1 MFVSYAGTTGAAGRA
16 ARLAEIS
23 KVTQSLKVAKEGV
36 KVGAWGITLAAA
48 GLAFSIVDI
57 AVNVNELSNGS
68 VTADSKNYREIADDL
83 ETVMKSVEKLLAI
96 GVSHL

>member
-1 MFVSYAGTTGAAGRA
+1 MAAI
-16 ARLAEIS
+16 LAEFR
-23 KVTQSLKVAKEGV
+23 KATQSLKEAKEGV

-57 AVNVNELSNGS
+57 AMNVNELSNGS

-83 ETVMKSVEKLLAI
+83 ETVIRSVEKLLAI
-96 GVSHL
+96 AVSRL